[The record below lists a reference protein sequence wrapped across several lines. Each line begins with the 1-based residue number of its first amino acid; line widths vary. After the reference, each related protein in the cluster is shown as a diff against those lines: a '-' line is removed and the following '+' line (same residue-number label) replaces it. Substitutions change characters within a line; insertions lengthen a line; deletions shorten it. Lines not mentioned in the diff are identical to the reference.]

1 MTTGLSNDKVGEEK
15 EGDRRWTGDSWVGL
29 TGTEKGKGEREPKDS
44 GLPEEG
50 PAAESAIEFH
60 HKTMKLE
67 EVLD

>member
-1 MTTGLSNDKVGEEK
+1 M
-15 EGDRRWTGDSWVGL
+15 GL

-44 GLPEEG
+44 ELPGEG
-50 PAAESAIEFH
+50 PAAESEIEFH